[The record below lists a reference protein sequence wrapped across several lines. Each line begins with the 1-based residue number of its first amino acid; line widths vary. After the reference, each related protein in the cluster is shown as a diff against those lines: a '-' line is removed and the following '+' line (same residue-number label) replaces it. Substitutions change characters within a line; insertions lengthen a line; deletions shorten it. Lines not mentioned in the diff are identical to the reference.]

1 MSNIANLLKMA
12 KWRDKYFRNN
22 LTLSCI
28 IQAPLRKS
36 DSHGHPVYTFLPT
49 IDDIKVK
56 IYFLMLLQYK
66 QF

>member
-36 DSHGHPVYTFLPT
+36 DSQGNLYIPFSQPLTTL
-49 IDDIKVK
+49 K
-56 IYFLMLLQYK
+56 
-66 QF
+66 